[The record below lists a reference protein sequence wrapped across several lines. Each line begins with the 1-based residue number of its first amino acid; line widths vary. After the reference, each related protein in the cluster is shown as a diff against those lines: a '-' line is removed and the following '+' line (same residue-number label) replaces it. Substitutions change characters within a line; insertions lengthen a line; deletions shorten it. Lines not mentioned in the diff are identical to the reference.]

1 MVQDDWGWTAASLD
15 EAGCRGVANVA
26 GGRYRITRVQVPVSW
41 IKGAAVVLVAG
52 WAGWLFLLW
61 QPARQVERHTLNL
74 LKRAS
79 DRDWAAVESMM
90 APDYR
95 DAWNADRAAAIAE
108 ARQLFSHFF
117 ALQITALE
125 PLQIEETG
133 GVWQAA
139 GPVGIFGSG
148 TAVAH
153 AVMEE
158 VRAAEGP
165 FVFRWRKSGT
175 WPWEWSLTAT
185 GHEGLDAKYGAY
197 LRESKGGSG
206 VPAAY

>member
-1 MVQDDWGWTAASLD
+1 
-15 EAGCRGVANVA
+15 
-26 GGRYRITRVQVPVSW
+26 
-41 IKGAAVVLVAG
+41 
-52 WAGWLFLLW
+52 
-61 QPARQVERHTLNL
+61 
-74 LKRAS
+74 
-79 DRDWAAVESMM
+79 
-90 APDYR
+90 
-95 DAWNADRAAAIAE
+95 
-108 ARQLFSHFF
+108 
-117 ALQITALE
+117 LQITALE
-125 PLQIEETG
+125 PLQVTDQGEA
-133 GVWQAA
+133 WQAA